1 MDNLPPQRT
10 LTFLFLVLF
19 FKAVFSEQ
27 DSHVQLASSVTG
39 WEGSCAVL
47 PCEIIY
53 NHDIDYYMWFYNPV
67 FDKTT
72 SDYKGTIVYHSTKM
86 EEVDSSFI
94 DRVEHIGM
102 TVKNC
107 TILIKNLQKN
117 DTGHYKLRKI
127 WKDNKWMS
135 KQELSL
141 TVSETAPELK
151 LHEVPKMQENK
162 EVTLTCSIDYF
173 CPSNA
178 VNFTWLADVNRKVT
192 TTDVRNDIS
201 TTRTTTSL
209 TFVPSWED
217 NNKMISCVLDRM
229 NREKENK
236 IIQLDVKHAPKNVTI
251 IPQSPIIRI
260 KEGNN
265 VTLKCSVESSN
276 PPEVAITWYK
286 NGGKM
291 QGTDAREKLF
301 KESGR
306 YQCEAKN
313 SAGSNKSNTVEISVL
328 HLPKSVSI
336 QKPEGNIREGSL
348 VTLSCSTV
356 ANPPV
361 SRYIW
366 YKNKRE
372 FFNSTDSRYAFRH
385 ITEND
390 SGSYQCEAVNSQGK
404 GISAPEQLDVKY
416 APKNVK
422 VVVKPDGKQ
431 FLEGKSVSFECVVKS
446 SNPNVTKIKWKKND
460 KSVTVSIGN
469 KSIEAADAG
478 TYTCEATNEIGTS
491 SSDAVTVEVHYKP
504 KYSDCK
510 INEKN
515 KKEHDELI
523 LKCPSRK
530 SNPDITSYEWFKS
543 DELYSTTTSDSIK
556 ITNLKLTDSGYYSC
570 RAINPIGRGPKA
582 ECEYIWIH
590 YAPKN
595 VTVGVSPGN
604 YVTENTDVRLNCTA
618 KANPAIH
625 RYSWYHNKKPLQTSQ
640 KEYVIVNIQ
649 LSHMGEYYCIVD
661 NTIGSNTSQVIYL
674 HVSYSFYTIAIYTA
688 AAIIPFIIL
697 ILIVVLIIRFR
708 ICMKTLRKRKTT
720 PKMTFT
726 TLSLPT

>member
-236 IIQLDVKHAPKNVTI
+236 IIQLDVKH
-251 IPQSPIIRI
+251 
-260 KEGNN
+260 
-265 VTLKCSVESSN
+265 
-276 PPEVAITWYK
+276 
-286 NGGKM
+286 
-291 QGTDAREKLF
+291 
-301 KESGR
+301 
-306 YQCEAKN
+306 
-313 SAGSNKSNTVEISVL
+313 
-328 HLPKSVSI
+328 
-336 QKPEGNIREGSL
+336 
-348 VTLSCSTV
+348 
-356 ANPPV
+356 
-361 SRYIW
+361 
-366 YKNKRE
+366 
-372 FFNSTDSRYAFRH
+372 
-385 ITEND
+385 
-390 SGSYQCEAVNSQGK
+390 
-404 GISAPEQLDVKY
+404 

-708 ICMKTLRKRKTT
+708 ICFRLKNCRKEDRSDSAFFVLKKTNNEASDHPGHHTRSEDSLTEQINYSSLQFPISTNGGQSQPGTIYPNPDDIYSVVQKPATTADYENVKKAEDDSQDDIHYSVIANLSSATVKERGQEVEYAMLRQ
-720 PKMTFT
+720 
-726 TLSLPT
+726 